1 MDVVIYLL
9 CALTCAASCALLT
22 RGYRQKGHRL
32 LFWSALCFGGL
43 TISNVLLTVDK
54 VILPEIDL
62 SILRLSIALAS
73 LLVMLYGL
81 IWEE

>member
-1 MDVVIYLL
+1 MDVVIYIL

-22 RGYRQKGHRL
+22 RGYLQKGHRL

-43 TISNVLLTVDK
+43 TVSNVLLIFDK
-54 VILPEIDL
+54 VVLPDVDL
-62 SILRLSIALAS
+62 SAIRLSIALLS
-73 LLVMLYGL
+73 LLVMLFGL